1 VELSAHAM
9 FVPVCAS
16 VSKLSVNGE
25 PRVVML
31 PLLVN
36 ADEGLTNIDIP
47 MAKLIMAI
55 KVIAS
60 VN

>member
-1 VELSAHAM
+1 M